1 MARVVLVGSD
11 GEVRNAVARIL
22 AEEKIAVLTAD
33 DPADAVARVTA
44 SGQAPDLIL
53 IDRRLARGRD
63 AELIDCIR
71 SRAELQDVP
80 VVLYTVEPAGSRS
93 PPIDDLR
100 DAFDARLV
108 LAIVEAICN

>member
-11 GEVRNAVARIL
+11 GEVRSAVARIL
-22 AEEKIAVLTAD
+22 LEEKIAVIAAD
-33 DPADAVARVTA
+33 DPADAITRITA
-44 SGQAPDLIL
+44 LDEPPDLVL
-53 IDRRLARGRD
+53 VDRRLARGRE
-63 AELIDCIR
+63 AELIDRFR

-80 VVLYTVEPAGSRS
+80 VVLYTVEPAASRGRPS
-93 PPIDDLR
+93 EDLR

>member
-22 AEEKIAVLTAD
+22 AEEKIAVMMAD
-33 DPADAVARVTA
+33 DPAQAIARVIA
-44 SGQAPDLIL
+44 SGELPDLVL
-53 IDRRLARGRD
+53 VDRRLARGRE
-63 AELIDCIR
+63 AELIDRIR
-71 SRAELQDVP
+71 SGAELQDVP
-80 VVLYTVEPAGSRS
+80 VVLYTVEPAALRS
-93 PPIDDLR
+93 PPIEDLR